1 MRYIWNLGKLVLMIF
16 LYGFA
21 VRSSM
26 AVRGASGT
34 ATALLTG
41 GQPGAKEAAA
51 IREQELEQSEPQR
64 VCFWGEVP
72 DTALTCQLTGKHA
85 NARQMVVSGDST
97 LLLPETGQLA
107 WREDGCYLDTQ
118 TADELF
124 GTESAS
130 GQLVTCGE
138 RVLTVLGTFESLQ
151 KLLVRSA
158 VPGDGEQLT
167 AVSLHD
173 SDPNRAKC
181 GLEEFLLRHG
191 LEGTC
196 MDFVFLSA
204 LVQNFLAIL
213 PLLLGLQLLRL
224 LLAPGLLTS
233 SEHGKRP
240 GKNRQ
245 KKMHRDRKMIAEQ
258 EKSIEQEKYAEQE
271 KSIEQERY
279 TEQEKDAAQENAG
292 MRKPSYAVTAGSG
305 QTGGNETRP
314 GKVLTWILCAVL
326 SCGLVFLTARFL
338 EIPSDMIPTRWS
350 DFSFWSDWWQRQRQ
364 NLLLLLGT
372 AQGEAQL
379 ELLWNALQAVIFGL
393 AAIFLG
399 AGTIRRNP

>member
-1 MRYIWNLGKLVLMIF
+1 MIV

-158 VPGDGEQLT
+158 VPGDSEQLT

-173 SDPNRAKC
+173 SDPNRAKR

-233 SEHGKRP
+233 SEH
-240 GKNRQ
+240 
-245 KKMHRDRKMIAEQ
+245 RK
-258 EKSIEQEKYAEQE
+258 
-271 KSIEQERY
+271 
-279 TEQEKDAAQENAG
+279 
-292 MRKPSYAVTAGSG
+292 
-305 QTGGNETRP
+305 RP

-326 SCGLVFLTARFL
+326 SCGLLFLTVRFL
-338 EIPSDMIPTRWS
+338 KIPSDMIPTRWS

-399 AGTIRRNP
+399 AGTIRRDP